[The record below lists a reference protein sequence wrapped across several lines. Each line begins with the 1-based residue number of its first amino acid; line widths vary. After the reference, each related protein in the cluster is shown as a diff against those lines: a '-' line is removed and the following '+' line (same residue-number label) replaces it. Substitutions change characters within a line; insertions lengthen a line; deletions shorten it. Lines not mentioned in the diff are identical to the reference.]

1 MAIPPAANLLS
12 MNTELPLDPPAP
24 SQRTFNGA
32 QNSSRVWLITGVSSG
47 LGYEMTRL
55 LLDRGERVAGTTRN
69 LAPLEEL
76 KAKHGDRLWL
86 ASLDLT
92 DSAAIRR
99 VVGEAV
105 ATLGRLDVVVSNA
118 GYGLFGAAEELTDEQ
133 IVHQIDTNLVGSIQ
147 TIRAVLPF
155 LRAQGGGRIIQVS
168 SEGGQVAY
176 PNFSLYHATK
186 WGIKG
191 FVEAVAQEVVPFGI
205 EFTLAEP
212 GPTHTNFAK
221 GLVGPPPMAAYEH
234 TPAGEVRR
242 AVRAGAFPIKGD
254 AVRTAQAMIDSADQ
268 HPAPRRLTLGS
279 TAYENVHAA
288 LRQRLETLEAQR
300 EVAFSADAGA
310 IR

>member
-1 MAIPPAANLLS
+1 MAIPLAANFPS
-12 MNTELPLDPPAP
+12 MSTELPLGTPA
-24 SQRTFNGA
+24 SAKRTSSGA
-32 QNSSRVWLITGVSSG
+32 ENLSRVWLITGVSSG

-55 LLDRGERVAGTTRN
+55 LLDRGERVAGTARN

-86 ASLDLT
+86 TGLDVT
-92 DSAAIRR
+92 DSAAIHR
-99 VVGEAV
+99 VVKGAV
-105 ATLGRLDVVVSNA
+105 TALGRLDVVIGNA

-133 IVHQIDTNLVGSIQ
+133 IVHQINTNLVGSIQ

-155 LRAQGGGRIIQVS
+155 LRAQGGGRIIQIS

-186 WGIKG
+186 WGIEG
-191 FVEAVAQEVVPFGI
+191 FVEAVAREVVPFGI

-221 GLVGPPPMAAYEH
+221 GLVSPPPMAEYEH

-254 AVRTAQAMIDSADQ
+254 AVRTAHAIIDSADQ

-300 EVAFSADAGA
+300 EVAFSADASA
-310 IR
+310 SR